1 MTSPLALFP
10 QRIAIGKVNVGGR
23 DTPVHISPEFF
34 RALQDVLRRVGG
46 PSSEVP
52 DLNQIFLDATMGSA
66 VGQDDIA
73 SGALMFGQS
82 VSQPVAMN
90 EAGAAAE
97 SVMGLPMAN
106 GQQTDIPLVQPV
118 PCPSVDQVQVMAQ
131 PIADQS
137 ALPFQPVAVTASPMQ
152 IQADRRCA
160 IQIAGVATVLTL
172 SRAGVDLDITGSPL
186 IELNLGDTLTIEYT
200 AAPAITL
207 IPR

>member
-23 DTPVHISPEFF
+23 DMPVHITPEFF
-34 RALQDVLRRVGG
+34 RALQELLRRVGG
-46 PSSEVP
+46 ESSEVP
-52 DLNQIFLDATMGSA
+52 ELNQFFLEATMGSA

-82 VSQPVAMN
+82 VSQPVGGQ
-90 EAGAAAE
+90 EADGAGEA
-97 SVMGLPMAN
+97 VMGFPMPQP
-106 GQQTDIPLVQPV
+106 GGLGGDIYQQSLE
-118 PCPSVDQVQVMAQ
+118 
-131 PIADQS
+131 DQS
-137 ALPFQPVAVTASPMQ
+137 ALPFWPIAATTSPMQ

-160 IQIAGVATVLTL
+160 IQIAGATTALTL
-172 SRAGVDLDITGSPL
+172 SRAGVDLDITGASL
-186 IELNLGDTLTIEYT
+186 IELNLGDTLTVEYT